1 MDESIKIID
10 YYNSQCKNSNWFA
23 NYYQCGSVGDGAV
36 FKFLSTNYR
45 TISTFEYYFDSF
57 KKYINVPRSNW
68 DKKETT
74 GQEVAKQYVSNL
86 VESFLYSSS
95 RNKDGELIYNLTSRG
110 QEFSAMIDN
119 DFSEEDKRLLI
130 FLFIVNSSFQ
140 QTPRYILKT
149 AESVWNL
156 WKEAGLKTNEIKNKI
171 IEFFKSQL
179 SERKIETIF
188 NYDIVWYLSFYTDSS
203 FLKLFSLASIEEK
216 EKLKQS
222 TIEAYKDKYKVK
234 QNVLA
239 WKYKSTN
246 FQKPTLFDTLIM
258 LYVSNSIL
266 EMMGTSVDFETFFS
280 RIIEDF
286 SSVISINKE
295 KIFEFIKNNY
305 SVFGII
311 SANATSIEDDF
322 TEKYIP
328 VYRPVKEIKEED
340 IPTEKIDTT
349 SQEGVEKL
357 EVVRQVLKKL
367 AKEKSSYKC
376 ALQDINGCH
385 YFTSK
390 EDNNNYLEIHHLIPR
405 EFSYDFEDTIEFVEN
420 YVPLCPHCHRMIHKA
435 VDRER
440 KGIITYLFNQRIAEL
455 KKHGIDVDIKTLYK
469 FYKIDK
475 D

>member
-1 MDESIKIID
+1 MDDSSNVIE
-10 YYNSQCKNSNWFA
+10 YYNSQCKEEDWYA
-23 NYYQCGSVGDGAV
+23 NYYQCGAIGAGSI

-45 TISTFEYYFDSF
+45 TLSSFEYYFDNF
-57 KKYINVPRSNW
+57 KKYINIPRSNW

-74 GQEVAKQYVSNL
+74 GQEIAKQYVSNL

-110 QEFSAMIDN
+110 K
-119 DFSEEDKRLLI
+119 DFSTMLAADFSDDDKRLLI
-130 FLFIVNSSFQ
+130 FLFLVNSSFQ

-149 AESVWNL
+149 SEHVWHQ
-156 WKEAGLKTNEIKNKI
+156 WKSAGLKVETIKNSI
-171 IEFFKSQL
+171 RDFFNGQQ
-179 SERKIETIF
+179 SEKKIENIF
-188 NYDIVWYLSFYTDSS
+188 SYDIIWYLSFYSDAS
-203 FLKLFSLASIEEK
+203 FLKMYSLASEEEK
-216 EKLKQS
+216 CLLKQE
-222 TIEAYKDKYKVK
+222 TIDAYKSKDKT
-234 QNVLA
+234 NVLA

-246 FQKPTLFDTLIM
+246 FQRPALLDTLVMI
-258 LYVSNSIL
+258 YVSNSIL
-266 EMMGTSVDFETFFS
+266 EMMGATVDFETFYK
-280 RIIEDF
+280 RVVEDF
-286 SSVISINKE
+286 SSVLPLNRT
-295 KIFEFIKNNY
+295 KILDFIKSNY
-305 SVFGII
+305 SVFSVI
-311 SANATSIEDDF
+311 SANATSEDDDF

-328 VYRPVKEIKEED
+328 AYRPTKEIKEEE

-349 SQEGVEKL
+349 SEEGIEKL

-367 AKEKSSYKC
+367 AKEKANYKC

-390 EDNNNYLEIHHLIPR
+390 EDNQNYLEIHHLIPR

-440 KGIITYLFNQRIAEL
+440 KGIITYLFNQRIEEL
-455 KKHGIDVDIKTLYK
+455 KKHNIDVDIKTLYK